1 MSAGSGC
8 FDPFFCF
15 GFVAPLIIA
24 AMSMLAFDST
34 PPVASTLPSL
44 VNASDV
50 TVWPIVPADMVP
62 IVVVIIAAISA
73 MFGMVGIC
81 PGLICVGGLKLAIG
95 DELRSR
101 SLLPD

>member
-1 MSAGSGC
+1 MSDVSGG
-8 FDPFFCF
+8 FEPFL
-15 GFVAPLIIA
+15 GFWFIAPLIIA

-34 PPVASTLPSL
+34 PPVASSLPSL

-62 IVVVIIAAISA
+62 SVFVIIEAISA
-73 MFGMVGIC
+73 MLGMVGIW
-81 PGLICVGGLKLAIG
+81 PGLMVGAVNVPAG
-95 DELRSR
+95 DPVRSR